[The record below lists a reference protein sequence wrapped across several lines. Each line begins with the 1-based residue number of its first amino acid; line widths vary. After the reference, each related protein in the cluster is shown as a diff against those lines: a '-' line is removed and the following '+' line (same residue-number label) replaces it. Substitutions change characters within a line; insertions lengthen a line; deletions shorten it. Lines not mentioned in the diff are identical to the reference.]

1 MRFLLLKLFVVVSF
15 LSYAQDERISSLDF
29 VQILDGNVEEAMFY
43 YQNNWEQLRLMALD
57 SGYIQSY
64 ELLETSFDDNAPF
77 HLILLTTYANQEQFD
92 RREDNFGALIAV
104 KGELQLLN
112 EKKPN
117 EFRKVIFWKEPV
129 NHLNQN

>member
-29 VQILDGNVEEAMFY
+29 VQILDGNVDEAMFY

-57 SGYIQSY
+57 SGYIHSY